1 MLCDICNERES
12 VISYTKIN
20 ENKVEEVHL
29 CEICA
34 EKKFKMDFATYQ
46 DIMPKIEDVLRGI
59 LKLGPYYHEDED
71 IVCEYCNRTFTEFK
85 NTGIL
90 GCPHCYKT
98 FEYEF
103 DKYLRALNLKDGY
116 KGKIPKNADE
126 YLVLNRKISELKSK
140 LDIAVSMEE
149 YEKAAQFRDKI
160 NELKEEKNV

>member
-1 MLCDICNERES
+1 MLCDICNKRES

-29 CEICA
+29 CEVCA

-59 LKLGPYYHEDED
+59 LKLGPNYHEDED

-98 FEYEF
+98 FEHEF

-149 YEKAAQFRDKI
+149 YEKAARFRDEI